1 VGNSRVQPGRRLTP
15 EQERASA
22 SYSIGDGHAR
32 SGRPRRRRAAAVL
45 AVSLFWRV
53 VCLNAVV
60 YALAAVALAL
70 SPATVSFPV
79 APAEVVV
86 LVVGLLAVLAVNLFL
101 IRRALEPLDRL
112 RSLMRQVDLLRPE
125 QRLDVSGP
133 KEVRELGIVFNQMLT
148 RLQAERRDS
157 NWRALAAQ
165 EAERKRVAEELH
177 DEIGQHLTALMLE
190 LNGLAERASDGLRDD
205 LGHARESTRATL
217 DHVRAIAR
225 RLRPEA
231 LDDLGLVP
239 ALNALATS
247 FSTRTGIE
255 VERRFESDLPP
266 LTPDAELVVYRV
278 AQESLTNVGR
288 HAEARHVTI
297 DLRRSAWTRSV
308 VLSVADDGRGVDGIG
323 RGSGIRGMRERA
335 LMVGGRLRL
344 DSKVGR
350 GVRVTLRV
358 PEAEETPTL

>member
-1 VGNSRVQPGRRLTP
+1 MRKVREPV
-15 EQERASA
+15 ERAVEP
-22 SYSIGDGHAR
+22 AR
-32 SGRPRRRRAAAVL
+32 AVTM
-45 AVSLFWRV
+45 SLFWRV
-53 VCLNAVV
+53 VLLNAGV
-60 YALAAVALAL
+60 YALAAAALAL

-79 APAEVVV
+79 APAEIVV
-86 LVVGLLAVLAVNLFL
+86 LVVGLAAILAVNVFL

-125 QRLDVSGP
+125 QRLDAAGP
-133 KEVRELGIVFNQMLT
+133 KEVRELGVVFNEMLT

-157 NWRALAAQ
+157 NRRALAAQ
-165 EAERKRVAEELH
+165 EAERKRVAQELH
-177 DEIGQHLTALMLE
+177 DEIGQHLTALILE

-205 LGHARESTRATL
+205 LVHARETTRGTL

-231 LDDLGLVP
+231 LDDLGLVA
-239 ALNALATS
+239 ALSALATG

-255 VERRFESDLPP
+255 VERNFEADVPP

-278 AQESLTNVGR
+278 AQESLTNVAR
-288 HAEARHVTI
+288 HAEAARVAI
-297 DLRRSAWTRSV
+297 ELRSDPRTRSV
-308 VLSVADDGRGVDGIG
+308 VLVVSDDGRGVDGIG

-335 LMVGGRLRL
+335 LMVGGRLRF
-344 DSKVGR
+344 DSEPGR

-358 PEAEETPTL
+358 PEAKEPAPS